1 MSAGILPDGLY
12 AITDSRLTPRAS
24 LLEQVDRAIAGGARV
39 IQYRDKLASDSERY
53 ALADELAALCR
64 RRLVPLII
72 NDDVALAAAVGASGV
87 HLGEADGT
95 VAAARARLGNEVLV
109 GVSCYNRMERARE
122 AVAAGASYVAFGR
135 FFASCS
141 KPDAVPA
148 DTELLRRARRELDV
162 PVVAIGGITPDNA
175 GTLIAA
181 GANLLAV
188 IHGVFGQQDVQAAA
202 AGYARHFLS
211 ANSPCTGTLR

>member
-1 MSAGILPDGLY
+1 MPARILPDGLY

-24 LLEQVDRAIAGGARV
+24 LLEQVGQAIAGGARV

-53 ALADELAALCR
+53 TLATELAALCR
-64 RRLVPLII
+64 RSQVPLII
-72 NDDVALAAAVGASGV
+72 NDDAALAAAVGASGA
-87 HLGEADGT
+87 HLGETDTT
-95 VAAARARLGNEVLV
+95 VAAARARLGHDAVI

-122 AVAAGASYVAFGR
+122 AVAQGASYVAFGR

-141 KPDAVPA
+141 KPDAVSA
-148 DTELLRRARRELDV
+148 DTDLLVRARRELDV

-175 GTLIAA
+175 GSLVAA

-188 IHGVFGQQDVQAAA
+188 IHGVFGQDDVQAAA
-202 AGYARHFLS
+202 ASYARHFLS
-211 ANSPCTGTLR
+211 TD

>member
-1 MSAGILPDGLY
+1 MPAGILPDGLY
-12 AITDSRLTPRAS
+12 AITDSRLTPPAS

-39 IQYRDKLASDSERY
+39 IQYRDKLASDSERH
-53 ALADELAALCR
+53 ALAAELAALCR
-64 RRLVPLII
+64 RRQVPLII
-72 NDDVALAAAVGASGV
+72 NDDAALAAAVGANGV
-87 HLGEADGT
+87 HLGETDGT
-95 VAAARARLGNEVLV
+95 VAAARARLGNDAMI

-122 AVAAGASYVAFGR
+122 VVAQGASYVAFGR

-148 DTELLRRARRELDV
+148 DTDLLYMARRELAV

-175 GTLIAA
+175 GTLITN

-188 IHGVFGQQDVQAAA
+188 IHGVFGQHDVQAAA
-202 AGYARHFLS
+202 ASYARLFLN
-211 ANSPCTGTLR
+211 AN